1 MPSGIN
7 SFPYMRIRM
16 WLIYTHIGLFHLW
29 CYSHWNGNVV
39 IWPIF
44 CDWHRQL
51 SNWQFAVQSVIKVS
65 SKWHSSFQW
74 PSTSSSVKK
83 KMKELTKLALVEN
96 TANHGCQQ
104 SVLFLNCTYDRWRVA
119 KLWSHKSMRIPSNG
133 RHGVSNHQQL
143 TCLYYRYFVH
153 ADIKKT
159 SRFHITVPVWVTH
172 GFPHKGQWYGKRFHV
187 VTSSCNIRHVCKH
200 KLSDKSPGHRL
211 VTVTLAA
218 HKAHVTPPVEKIRNQ
233 WALCITWKTTLWDI
247 KSRTLTYCRRYLQ
260 MHFLDENQEFDS
272 NEIYSR
278 QSNFSWLQVNTCL
291 DNGVVP
297 NRRQAIIA
305 PMMTHFIIACMR
317 HRASKCWH
325 IDKRIENLPFYERIF
340 TKYFLEWTP
349 RHVSAY
355 LTLLPPLFTFHIDTN
370 NVAFYHVATH
380 FHYLIVE
387 RLSCQQNADLW
398 FI

>member
-1 MPSGIN
+1 M
-7 SFPYMRIRM
+7 
-16 WLIYTHIGLFHLW
+16 
-29 CYSHWNGNVV
+29 
-39 IWPIF
+39 
-44 CDWHRQL
+44 
-51 SNWQFAVQSVIKVS
+51 
-65 SKWHSSFQW
+65 
-74 PSTSSSVKK
+74 
-83 KMKELTKLALVEN
+83 
-96 TANHGCQQ
+96 
-104 SVLFLNCTYDRWRVA
+104 
-119 KLWSHKSMRIPSNG
+119 
-133 RHGVSNHQQL
+133 
-143 TCLYYRYFVH
+143 
-153 ADIKKT
+153 
-159 SRFHITVPVWVTH
+159 
-172 GFPHKGQWYGKRFHV
+172 
-187 VTSSCNIRHVCKH
+187 TSSCNIRHVCKH

-325 IDKRIENLPFYERIF
+325 IDKRIENLSFYERIF
-340 TKYFLEWTP
+340 TKYFLVWTP

-355 LTLLPPLFTFHIDTN
+355 LTLLPPPPLYISHWHNQRRFVPCRYTFPLLDRWKMIVPTKCRS
-370 NVAFYHVATH
+370 VV
-380 FHYLIVE
+380 YLTKETMTV
-387 RLSCQQNADLW
+387 
-398 FI
+398 